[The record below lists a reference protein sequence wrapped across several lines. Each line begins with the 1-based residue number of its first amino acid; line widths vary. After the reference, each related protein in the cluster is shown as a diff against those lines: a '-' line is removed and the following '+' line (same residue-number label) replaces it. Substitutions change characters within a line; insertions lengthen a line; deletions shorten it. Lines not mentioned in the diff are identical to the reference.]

1 MPLPAPNLDDRD
13 FSQLVEEARRHIA
26 QSCPD
31 WTDLSASDPGI
42 VLLELFAYLT
52 EAMIYRLNRVPARM
66 YIEFLR
72 LIGIQLQ
79 PPAAASVT
87 LVFSRARAEDPAV
100 MLPRGTRVT
109 LNRTSSSGEALIFTT
124 TTDAMIPQGATQ
136 VEVLAHHCD
145 LVEGEFV
152 GYGTGLPGLSIQAQR
167 PPIIASTGDR
177 LDLVVGVEAAPNE
190 LGERSPAIEY
200 EGKTYRVWREVENFT
215 NVGDDPYA
223 YLVDRMAGMITF
235 APAARLE
242 QQPDI
247 LDEAARA
254 LAAIPGERREIR
266 LWYRRGGGPEGN
278 VEANTLTQLKDTFTG
293 IQVTNPSPATGGRA
307 AETLEN
313 ALVRGPQQLHSLRR
327 AVTAR
332 DFELVVLHNSQA
344 IARAK
349 ALTQAALW
357 AYATP
362 GTVEVLLV
370 PYVPEEKRGGGQ
382 LTEALLQAYQ
392 TEEARAFVQQT
403 LDQRRP
409 LGTACRANWARYKSV
424 HVQARIV
431 VRREEDLQ
439 AVRQR
444 VIERLYQTIN
454 PLPTTFSSSGWLF
467 GQALRASHVYDVA
480 LAEPGVRWVDRVK
493 LVMDE
498 VPDQNVTAIIA
509 DDTQPKT
516 WYVGSGSTFFRSLN
530 DGDGWEVAG
539 RFTDEEIIVMRTHPG
554 RPGLVAVATR
564 MSDSDGSHLYISWDC
579 AETWE
584 NTPYAF
590 GFQVQGLAWT
600 THAGE
605 PVLLIASS
613 VGLYELSMEEG
624 SSPLQVLVDQARQ
637 TLGFYTVVAGIDAAG
652 GINVAVAA
660 QDTRGVYLSSSGGL
674 SGSFRYTGLRGE
686 DIRQLVIER
695 EGPRSFLWAG
705 AAVIGGNDPGKG
717 CFTWELRGAQDPPEG
732 WQSFGKGWNGGTCRS
747 IAFAGKKVLASSHR
761 AGVLQLDAHARDATW
776 QTSDVGCGLPLRDPG
791 RFHPVLALTAN
802 PQANLVLSGGIRGV
816 FRSSD
821 EGQTYTSASS
831 KVFADKVMIPATW
844 LFLSGEHDISVVS
857 EDEAE

>member
-1 MPLPAPNLDDRD
+1 MPLPSPNLDDRD

-31 WTDLSASDPGI
+31 WTDLSPGDPGI

-52 EAMIYRLNRVPARM
+52 EAMIYRLNRVPDKL

-79 PPAAASVT
+79 PPAAAGVT
-87 LVFSRARAEDPAV
+87 LVFSRTQAEDTTV
-100 MLPRGTRVT
+100 QLPRGTRVT
-109 LNRTSSSGEALIFTT
+109 LNRSSSTGEALVFATA
-124 TTDAMIPQGATQ
+124 TDAVIPQGATQ

-145 LVEGEFV
+145 LVEGELA
-152 GYGTGLPGLSIQAQR
+152 GIGTGLPGQSIKAQR
-167 PPIIASTGDR
+167 PPIVAPTGDR
-177 LDLVVGVEAAPNE
+177 LDLVVGVEAEPGE

-200 EGKTYRVWREVENFT
+200 EGKTYRVWREVESFT
-215 NVGDDPYA
+215 NVGDDQHV
-223 YLVDRMAGMITF
+223 YLVDRMAGVITF

-242 QQPDI
+242 KDSGE
-247 LDEAARA
+247 LEESALA
-254 LAAIPGERREIR
+254 LAASPGARREIR

-278 VEANTLTQLKDTFTG
+278 VEAGTLTQLKDPLAG
-293 IQVTNPSPATGGRA
+293 IQVTNPNPATGGRA

-313 ALVRGPQQLHSLRR
+313 ALVRGPQQLHSLHR

-344 IARAK
+344 VARAR

-382 LTEALLQAYQ
+382 LTEAVLQAYQ
-392 TEEARAFVQQT
+392 TEEARTFVQRT
-403 LDQRRP
+403 LDERRP
-409 LGTACRANWARYKSV
+409 LGTACRANWARYKLV
-424 HVQARIV
+424 HVRARIV

-454 PLPTTFSSSGWLF
+454 PLPTTFSSTGWPF
-467 GQALRASHVYDVA
+467 GQALRASHVYDIA
-480 LAEPGVRWVDRVK
+480 LAEPGVRWVDQVR

-498 VPDQNVTAIIA
+498 VPDENVTAIIA

-516 WYVGSGSTFFRSLN
+516 WYAGSGSVLFRSLN
-530 DGDGWEVAG
+530 DGEGWEVAG
-539 RFTDEEIIVMRTHPG
+539 RFEGEEIIVMRTHPD
-554 RPGLVAVATR
+554 RAGLIAVATR
-564 MSDSDGSHLYISWDC
+564 LSDSDGSNLHISWDC

-584 NTPYAF
+584 ATPYSF
-590 GFQVQGLAWT
+590 GFQVQGLAWILR
-600 THAGE
+600 GNE

-613 VGLYELSMEEG
+613 VGLYEISMTPG
-624 SSPLQVLVDQARQ
+624 SSPVQILVDQARQ
-637 TLGFYTVVAGIDAAG
+637 TLGFYAVVASTDALG
-652 GINVAVAA
+652 GVNVAVAA

-674 SGSFRYTGLRGE
+674 TGSFRYTGLRGE
-686 DIRQLVIER
+686 DIRQLVVQR
-695 EGPRSFLWAG
+695 DGPRSFLWAG
-705 AAVIGGNDPGKG
+705 AAVAGGNDAGKG
-717 CFTWELRGAQDPPEG
+717 CFTWELRGEQDPPEG
-732 WQSFGKGWNGGTCRS
+732 WQGFGKGWSGGTCRC
-747 IAFAGKKVLASSHR
+747 IAFIGTKVLASSHR
-761 AGVLQLDAHARDATW
+761 AGVLQLDTHAREAAW
-776 QTSDVGCGLPLRDPG
+776 QASDVGCGLPLRDPG
-791 RFHPVLALTAN
+791 RFHPILTLAAN
-802 PQANLVLSGGIRGV
+802 QQANLVLSGGIRGV
-816 FRSSD
+816 FASND
-821 EGQTYTSASS
+821 EGQTYAPASS
-831 KVFADKVMIPATW
+831 KVFADRVMLPATW

>member
-1 MPLPAPNLDDRD
+1 MPLPSPNLDDRD
-13 FSQLVEEARRHIA
+13 FNQLVEEARRHIA

-31 WTDLSASDPGI
+31 WTDLSASDPGM

-52 EAMIYRLNRVPARM
+52 ETMIYRLNRIPEKM

-72 LIGIQLQ
+72 LIGIQQQ

-87 LVFSRARAEDPAV
+87 LVFSRVRAEDPAV
-100 MLPRGTRVT
+100 TLPRGTRVT
-109 LNRTSSSGEALIFTT
+109 LNRSSSSGEALVFATT
-124 TTDAMIPQGATQ
+124 VDATIPQGATQ

-145 LVEGEFV
+145 LVEGEFA
-152 GYGTGLPGLSIQAQR
+152 GQGTGLPGLTIQAQR

-177 LDLVVGVEAAPNE
+177 LDLVVGVEAEPGE

-200 EGKTYRVWREVENFT
+200 GGKTYRIWREVESFT
-215 NVGDDPYA
+215 NVGDDPHA
-223 YLVDRMAGMITF
+223 YLVDRMSGLITF
-235 APAARLE
+235 APAAHLE
-242 QQPDI
+242 QSSGE
-247 LDEAARA
+247 LDEQAQA
-254 LAAIPGERREIR
+254 LAAMPGTRREIR

-278 VEANTLTQLKDTFTG
+278 VEANTLTQLKDALTG
-293 IQVTNPSPATGGRA
+293 LQVTNPAPAAGGRA

-327 AVTAR
+327 AITAR
-332 DFELVVLHNSQA
+332 DFELVVLHNTQG

-349 ALTQAALW
+349 ALTQAMLW
-357 AYATP
+357 TYATP

-370 PYVPEEKRGGGQ
+370 PDVPSEKRGGGQ
-382 LTEALLQAYQ
+382 LTVEALQAYQ
-392 TEEARAFVQQT
+392 TEEMRSFVQQT

-409 LGTACRANWARYKSV
+409 LGTTCRVSWAKYKAI
-424 HVQARIV
+424 HVRARIV

-454 PLPTTFSSSGWLF
+454 PLPTIFSSSGWPF
-467 GQALRASHVYDVA
+467 GQALRASHVYDIA
-480 LAEPGVRWVDRVK
+480 LAEPGVRWVDQVR

-498 VPDQNVTAIIA
+498 VPNENVTAIIA
-509 DDTQPKT
+509 DETQPRT
-516 WYVGSGSTFFRSLN
+516 WYAGSGGILFRSLN

-539 RFTDEEIIVMRTHPG
+539 RFTDEEIVVMRSHPG
-554 RPGLVAVATR
+554 HPGLLAVATQLTE
-564 MSDSDGSHLYISWDC
+564 SDGSHLYISWDC

-584 NTPYAF
+584 STPYSF
-590 GFQVQGLAWT
+590 GFQIQGLAWIVRD
-600 THAGE
+600 GD
-605 PVLLIASS
+605 PVLLMASS
-613 VGLYELSMEEG
+613 VGLYELSMREG
-624 SSPLQVLVDQARQ
+624 SSPLQVLVDQTRQ
-637 TLGFYTVVAGIDAAG
+637 TLGFYAVVSSIDALG
-652 GINVAVAA
+652 GSNVAVAA

-686 DIRQLVIER
+686 DIRQLVVER
-695 EGPRSFLWAG
+695 DGPRSFLWAG
-705 AAVIGGNDPGKG
+705 AAVTGGNDPGKG

-732 WQSFGKGWNGGTCRS
+732 WQGFGKGWNGGTCRS
-747 IAFAGKKVLASSHR
+747 ITFVGKKVLASSHR
-761 AGVLQLDAHARDATW
+761 AGVLQLDAHTRDAPW

-791 RFHPVLALTAN
+791 RFYPVLALTAN
-802 PQANLVLSGGIRGV
+802 PQGSLVLSGGVRGV

-821 EGQTYTSASS
+821 AGQTYTSASN
-831 KVFADKVMIPATW
+831 KIFADKVMVPATW
-844 LFLSGEHDISVVS
+844 LLLSGEHDISVVS